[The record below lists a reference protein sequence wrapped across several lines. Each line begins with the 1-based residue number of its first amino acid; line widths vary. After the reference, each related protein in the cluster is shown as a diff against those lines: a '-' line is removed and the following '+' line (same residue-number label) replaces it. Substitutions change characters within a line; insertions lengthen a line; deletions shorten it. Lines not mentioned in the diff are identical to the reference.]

1 MTFADDDRLRALV
14 ERTCLV
20 PCVTVRG
27 YWMRYS
33 ILRKLPR
40 LAGCGSVVRVM
51 ASFTWL
57 GACGLDSLHVHS
69 CSRIHVPTSPKCP
82 CQAARGQIAD
92 GFLLFQNVHNHISRV
107 FVFTLFSFLRPL
119 YGVVVGFTVPSR
131 SYLLLSAQTKS
142 RPDHR
147 SRPTTVRQG
156 NGGLSRQRM

>member
-1 MTFADDDRLRALV
+1 MHMTFAEDDRLRALV

-20 PCVTVRG
+20 PCVIVRG

-57 GACGLDSLHVHS
+57 GACGLDSLHVHFRFMFMHS
-69 CSRIHVPTSPKCP
+69 CTNYSPNVHVKPR
-82 CQAARGQIAD
+82 AARSQMASS
-92 GFLLFQNVHNHISRV
+92 FQNVHNQTLYISC

-131 SYLLLSAQTKS
+131 SYLLLSA
-142 RPDHR
+142 
-147 SRPTTVRQG
+147 
-156 NGGLSRQRM
+156 